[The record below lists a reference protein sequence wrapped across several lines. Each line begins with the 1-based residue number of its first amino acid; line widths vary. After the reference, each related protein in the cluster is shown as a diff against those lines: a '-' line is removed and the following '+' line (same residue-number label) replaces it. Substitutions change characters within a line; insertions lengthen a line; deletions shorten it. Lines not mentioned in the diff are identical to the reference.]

1 MLAALL
7 ALAAAP
13 DAIEEAE
20 LVTRLRPSLAF
31 DVAEDA
37 EACTLDAVS
46 DAASFAFEAV
56 SAAVEAFRR
65 LLRRKRSRLCR
76 TTAREAGAADI
87 FAEALE

>member
-1 MLAALL
+1 MLAAAL

-13 DAIEEAE
+13 DTADDAE

-37 EACTLDAVS
+37 VS

-56 SAAVEAFRR
+56 SAVVEACRRLFRR
-65 LLRRKRSRLCR
+65 RRNRDCR
-76 TTAREAGAADI
+76 ATARDAGAADMI
-87 FAEALE
+87 ARALR